1 MFDLSLKSVC
11 QVVEE
16 GIVGLVSLEPGPGR
30 PLLSSLCYSLGIPLL
45 VLDSSSQP
53 PPASAL
59 SSIINLSA
67 ASEMVGKALTD
78 VIKAKSGMNSVMVYK
93 TDNDFLLLKNLIHDL
108 GPQFNGGFKL
118 LELKNLSRLAE
129 RLSLGGALLIVTRG
143 GGGGQIPTV
152 TLRLL
157 GHKCNVDKKHFIL
170 NPPIVPPPLPLPPL
184 IRIP

>member
-1 MFDLSLKSVC
+1 MFVFHLSLKSVC

-16 GIVGLVSLEPGPGR
+16 EIVGLVALEPGPST
-30 PLLSSLCYSLGIPLL
+30 PLLSSLCYTLGIPLL
-45 VLDSSSQP
+45 LLDSSARP

-59 SSIINLSA
+59 SSIINLSP

-118 LELKNLSRLAE
+118 LEIRNMSRLAE
-129 RLSLGGALLIVTRG
+129 KLSLGGALLIVTRG
-143 GGGGQIPTV
+143 GGGGGGFQIQQ
-152 TLRLL
+152 
-157 GHKCNVDKKHFIL
+157 
-170 NPPIVPPPLPLPPL
+170 
-184 IRIP
+184 

>member
-16 GIVGLVSLEPGPGR
+16 EIVGLVSLSPGPSR
-30 PLLSSLCYSLGIPLL
+30 PLLSSLCYTLGIPLL
-45 VLDSSSQP
+45 VLDSSARP

-59 SSIINLSA
+59 SSIINLSP

-93 TDNDFLLLKNLIHDL
+93 TDNEFLLLKNLIHAL

-118 LELKNLSRLAE
+118 LEMRNMSSLAE
-129 RLSLGGALLIVTRG
+129 RLSLGGALFIVTRG
-143 GGGGQIPTV
+143 GGGGGGQTKM
-152 TLRLL
+152 R
-157 GHKCNVDKKHFIL
+157 G
-170 NPPIVPPPLPLPPL
+170 
-184 IRIP
+184 